1 MNKLEI
7 IDLRQD
13 PEHLSRLKKG
23 NFHFNKELN
32 NEWFDLLNNA
42 SHPIDL
48 RGMVVTACNNR
59 SRSGILGELIPL
71 KAVINSNSAIF
82 INPGEKMR
90 IFTGEQPYEST
101 FIADEDNIS
110 SVLWLLNKTYLWT
123 DRTNEA
129 RIYANIYELRKLA
142 EPLASYC
149 YNPWFEI

>member
-1 MNKLEI
+1 MKKLEI

-13 PEHLSRLKKG
+13 PEHSSRLKTG
-23 NFHFNKELN
+23 NFRFNKDLN
-32 NEWFDLLNNA
+32 NEWFDLLNNTNQ
-42 SHPIDL
+42 SIDL

-59 SRSGILGELIPL
+59 SRSAILSDLIPL
-71 KAVINSNSAIF
+71 KAVINSNSSVLIH
-82 INPGEKMR
+82 PGETMR

-101 FIADEDNIS
+101 FIPDEDNIS

-129 RIYANIYELRKLA
+129 RLYANIQELRKLA
-142 EPLASYC
+142 EPLATYC